1 MNEHTGR
8 TSMTPEAI
16 ARYDLRV
23 PRYTSYP
30 TAPHF
35 NAEVNA
41 EIYADWL
48 RKLPAQ
54 TVLSLYVHVPF
65 CAELCLYCGCHTT
78 VARTYRPIA
87 AYVDYLLDEIAL
99 VRRHLGKRM
108 DISHIH
114 WGGGTPTIVS
124 SDDMKRIMAAFA
136 EAFHFRDDAEIAIEI
151 DPRTVS
157 EKHVEALAQAGFNR
171 ASLGVQDFNPKVQET
186 INRIQSFEETN
197 RVSQWLRANGVSGI
211 NLDLMYGLPHQT
223 VDGVMNSITKALEIG
238 PDRIS
243 LFGYA
248 HVPWMKKHQTLIP
261 EKALPGALERVAQ
274 MQAAENTI
282 LDAGYVAIGIDH
294 YAKPDDPMAV
304 RQKEGALHR
313 NFQGYTTDD
322 ATALLGFGTS
332 AIGFL
337 PQGYIQNASSTVAYR
352 DAVKAGNLPTA
363 RGIAITDDDRQRRAI
378 IERLMCD
385 FEIDLDA
392 FTKAHGLPDDAFSD
406 ELFRLKPLVAD
417 GVVQL
422 DGAKISVPAAAR
434 PLVRLVCAAFD
445 RHFHSKAGSYSKAL

>member
-1 MNEHTGR
+1 
-8 TSMTPEAI
+8 MTPDAI

-35 NAEVNA
+35 STEVNA
-41 EIYADWL
+41 ETYASWL
-48 RKLPAQ
+48 DSLSPS
-54 TVLSLYVHVPF
+54 TTLSLYVHIPF

-78 VARTYRPIA
+78 VARTYRPVA
-87 AYVDYLLDEIAL
+87 AYVEYLLHEIDL

-108 DISHIH
+108 EISHIH

-124 SDDMKRIMAAFA
+124 SEDMSRIMAKLS
-136 EAFHFRDDAEIAIEI
+136 EAFRFRDNAEIAIEI
-151 DPRTVS
+151 DPRTV
-157 EKHVEALAQAGFNR
+157 KKDQVTALAEAGFNR
-171 ASLGVQDFNPKVQET
+171 ASLGVQDFNPTVQET
-186 INRIQSFEETN
+186 INRIQTFEETSQ
-197 RVSQWLRANGVSGI
+197 VVQWLREDGVQGI

-223 VDGVMNSITKALEIG
+223 VEGVIRSVEKALELQ
-238 PDRIS
+238 PERLA

-248 HVPWMKKHQTLIP
+248 HVPWMKKHQSLIP
-261 EKALPGALERVAQ
+261 ESSLPGTVDRVAQ
-274 MQAAENTI
+274 MQAAE
-282 LDAGYVAIGIDH
+282 DAITRGGYVAIGIDH

-304 RQKEGALHR
+304 HQKQGELHR

-322 ATALLGFGTS
+322 ATALIGFGTS

-352 DAVKAGNLPTA
+352 DAVQAGKLATA
-363 RGIAITDDDRQRRAI
+363 RGIAVNEDDIRRRAI

-392 FTKAHGLPDDAFSD
+392 FAKAHGLGSSAFDD
-406 ELFRLKPLVAD
+406 ELNRLDPLVAD
-417 GVVQL
+417 GIVIRN
-422 DGAKISVPAAAR
+422 GSKINVPPAAR
-434 PLVRLVCAAFD
+434 PLVRLVCAVFD
-445 RHFHSKAGSYSKAL
+445 RYFQDKKANYSKAL